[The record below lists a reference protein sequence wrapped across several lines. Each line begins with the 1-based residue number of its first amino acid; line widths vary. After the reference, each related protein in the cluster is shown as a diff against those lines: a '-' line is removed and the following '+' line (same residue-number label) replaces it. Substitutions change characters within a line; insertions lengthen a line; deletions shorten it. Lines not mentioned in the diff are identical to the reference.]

1 MKKNFYTVFLFL
13 SFLLIS
19 ISNAAGI
26 PFAFKIDDH
35 LPRGI
40 TIEKSSSGSTVYHI
54 DDQIVLYQEELV
66 QYWKNSAFVDSTK
79 NITTIDTTAKIIEM
93 TSIIKIGGVF
103 VNSSK
108 VAISYKTF
116 TSNLIIFS
124 GMSSYNWVSGAWKL
138 GAKITYVFDGSGFLT
153 ELNTELDPGN
163 GIFIMYSK
171 EIHTNNV
178 LGNPILI
185 ITQQYD
191 GSPTLRN
198 YERTT
203 NTYSANDI
211 DVVTGVKAKWINN
224 SAWRD
229 TNRFDWVWNANHKML
244 SEENSILSGGGT
256 SSLKNY
262 LYEYTYDGN
271 NNNTVKLSKR
281 WDSPSGSY
289 KEYGRL
295 TWTYSAT
302 NRNLTSLNETKSGAN
317 YVAVSKN
324 TKVYDILDNLLS
336 DLQENFSASIWTNYS
351 KKLYTYTMTD
361 IRESISLSKEFELFN
376 NYPNPF
382 NPSTI
387 IGYTL
392 KFSSDV
398 NLSVYDILGNNI
410 ITLVN
415 RVQKAGHYEVS
426 FDAAN
431 LAAGAYFYRIMTPEN
446 TITKKMLLIK

>member
-153 ELNTELDPGN
+153 ELNT
-163 GIFIMYSK
+163 
-171 EIHTNNV
+171 
-178 LGNPILI
+178 
-185 ITQQYD
+185 
-191 GSPTLRN
+191 GS
-198 YERTT
+198 
-203 NTYSANDI
+203 
-211 DVVTGVKAKWINN
+211 G
-224 SAWRD
+224 
-229 TNRFDWVWNANHKML
+229 
-244 SEENSILSGGGT
+244 
-256 SSLKNY
+256 
-262 LYEYTYDGN
+262 
-271 NNNTVKLSKR
+271 
-281 WDSPSGSY
+281 
-289 KEYGRL
+289 
-295 TWTYSAT
+295 
-302 NRNLTSLNETKSGAN
+302 
-317 YVAVSKN
+317 
-324 TKVYDILDNLLS
+324 
-336 DLQENFSASIWTNYS
+336 
-351 KKLYTYTMTD
+351 
-361 IRESISLSKEFELFN
+361 
-376 NYPNPF
+376 
-382 NPSTI
+382 
-387 IGYTL
+387 
-392 KFSSDV
+392 
-398 NLSVYDILGNNI
+398 
-410 ITLVN
+410 
-415 RVQKAGHYEVS
+415 
-426 FDAAN
+426 
-431 LAAGAYFYRIMTPEN
+431 
-446 TITKKMLLIK
+446 